1 MGTII
6 DIVNLTK
13 IYKLKRKKNEIV
25 ALNNIN
31 LSIQEGEIFGLLG
44 PNGAGKTTLIQIL
57 ATLLQPTSGHVIINQ
72 HNILKNTK
80 QAKTNISLM
89 LGSEML
95 YYRVSG
101 YDNLKF
107 FCKIYSISDYKK
119 KILNWAKDFGIDK
132 WLNQYVEKYSSG
144 MKMKLALIRTLLLD
158 RKILILDEPTLG
170 LDVKSINLI
179 VEKLLELKKTIFL
192 TSHDMNV
199 IEKLCDRIAF
209 INKGNILKIGTK
221 NDIKK
226 IIGNEINII
235 ISISNNNK
243 DFIKKELNQ
252 LDFVNSISKTEE
264 GLAISL
270 RNRKFLPYL
279 LKILSKYEI
288 LFIKQEESSLNDLF
302 LNLA

>member
-1 MGTII
+1 MGSII

-13 IYKLKRKKNEIV
+13 IYKLKGKKSEII

-31 LSIQEGEIFGLLG
+31 LSIQEGEVIGLLG

-57 ATLLQPTSGHVIINQ
+57 ASLLQPTSGQVIIDGF
-72 HNILKNTK
+72 NILDNTK
-80 QAKTNISLM
+80 KAKTRIALM
-89 LGSEML
+89 LESDML

-107 FCKIYSISDYKK
+107 FCKIYGVPDYKK

-144 MKMKLALIRTLLLD
+144 MKMKLALIRTLLID
-158 RKILILDEPTLG
+158 RKILLLDEPTLG

-199 IEKLCDRIAF
+199 VEKLCGRIAF
-209 INKGNILKIGTK
+209 INQGNIVKIGTK
-221 NDIKK
+221 NDLKK
-226 IIGNEINII
+226 LKESEINII
-235 ISISNNNK
+235 ISIRNNK
-243 DFIKKELNQ
+243 DFIIKELKQ
-252 LDFVNSISKTEE
+252 KDFINSISETEE
-264 GLAISL
+264 GLVISL
-270 RNRKFLPYL
+270 KHRKFLSNL

-288 LFIKQEESSLNDLF
+288 LFIKQQESSLEELF
-302 LNLA
+302 LSIT